1 MSVIKLK
8 GFVLKEFN
16 AGESG
21 KRIVVFT
28 NEMGKVTLRVNG
40 GKNANSKY
48 LSATQ
53 LFCYSEFVVYEGKG
67 FLSVTQ
73 SDVIESFYP
82 LRQDIVKLSYCS
94 YILELVEK
102 TSFEGI
108 KDDSLVE
115 LLFRTLSLVAKT
127 EYSVLLAVSIFEI
140 KYLQLMG
147 LLGEMDVCPCCG
159 KELTHGGVYFT
170 SQVGGICNEC
180 KNGLYD
186 GREILSGTRLAIKH
200 VISSDGKS
208 MFSFKVSKAVE
219 KELKE
224 ILEEYI
230 SEHINQKFQTLEFAK
245 SCSLEE

>member
-16 AGESG
+16 AGETG

-28 NEMGKVTLRVNG
+28 NEMGKITLRVNG
-40 GKNANSKY
+40 GKNAKSKY
-48 LSATQ
+48 LAATQ
-53 LFCYSEFVVYEGKG
+53 LFCYSEFVAYEGNG

-73 SDVIESFYP
+73 SDVIESFYS
-82 LRQDIVKLSYCS
+82 LRQDIAKLSYCS

-102 TSFEGI
+102 TSLEGI
-108 KDDSLVE
+108 KDDRLVE
-115 LLFRTLSLVAKT
+115 LLFRTLSLIAKT
-127 EYSVLLAVSIFEI
+127 DYSVLLAVSVFEI

-147 LLGEMDVCPCCG
+147 FLGEIDICACCG
-159 KELTHGGVYFT
+159 KELNHGGVYFT
-170 SQVGGICNEC
+170 SQMGSICNAC
-180 KNGLYD
+180 KKEMFG
-186 GREILSGTRLAIKH
+186 GKEILSGTRLAIKH

-208 MFSFKVSKAVE
+208 MFSFNVSKMVE

-230 SEHINQKFQTLEFAK
+230 LEHISQKFQTLEFAK
-245 SCSLEE
+245 NCSLEE